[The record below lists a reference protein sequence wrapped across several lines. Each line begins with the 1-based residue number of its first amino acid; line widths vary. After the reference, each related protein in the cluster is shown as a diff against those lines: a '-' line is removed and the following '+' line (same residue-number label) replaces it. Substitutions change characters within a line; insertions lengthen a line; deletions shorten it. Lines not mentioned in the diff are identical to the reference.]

1 MWNKPNLKSGKREGD
16 HRETGKRQGRERKE
30 AAGKLPPAGGALP
43 QAQRNRV
50 TAKSGT
56 PNRDLKPNP
65 PPSPIRA
72 EAPAAAKKNTPL
84 LILISA
90 PSGGGKTTLCNLLL
104 AARPEMTR
112 AVTCTTRD
120 PRPGEKNGVDYYFLD
135 AENFLKRVQA
145 GNFLEH
151 ATVYGHSYGLL
162 RQELLGKLRDG
173 RDVLLNVDVQGA
185 ATIKERAL
193 ADPELKRALMTVFLT
208 PPSLKSLEQRLVKRG
223 ADAPA
228 VIQKRLAVA
237 RQETAQWKN
246 FDYLI
251 ISGSKEE
258 DLRQMLAIVEAE
270 KMRTTRCHPV
280 LF

>member
-1 MWNKPNLKSGKREGD
+1 MNKS
-16 HRETGKRQGRERKE
+16 HQTT
-30 AAGKLPPAGGALP
+30 PA
-43 QAQRNRV
+43 RV
-50 TAKSGT
+50 EKH
-56 PNRDLKPNP
+56 
-65 PPSPIRA
+65 
-72 EAPAAAKKNTPL
+72 APAADKKPAPL

-90 PSGGGKTTLCNLLL
+90 PSGGGKTTLCDLLL
-104 AARPEMTR
+104 DACPEMTR
-112 AVTCTTRD
+112 AITCTTRD

-135 AENFLKRVQA
+135 AENFLKRLQA

-162 RQELLGKLRDG
+162 RQELLGKLREG

-193 ADPELKRALMTVFLT
+193 EDPELKRALVTVFLT
-208 PPSLKSLEQRLVKRG
+208 PPSLKVLEERLQKRG
-223 ADAPA
+223 ADSAA

-251 ISGSKEE
+251 ISGTKQE
-258 DLRQMLAIVEAE
+258 DLRRMLAIVEAE
-270 KMRTTRCHPV
+270 KMRTARCHAV
-280 LF
+280 TF